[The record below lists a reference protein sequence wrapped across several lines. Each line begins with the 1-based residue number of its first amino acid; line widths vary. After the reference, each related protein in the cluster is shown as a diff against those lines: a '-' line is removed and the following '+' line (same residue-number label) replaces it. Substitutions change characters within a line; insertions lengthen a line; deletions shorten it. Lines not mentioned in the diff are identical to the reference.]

1 MQTDELEQLFR
12 WQTIMPN
19 FGIGK
24 SNGICTFIADIRT
37 YTQNLV
43 LKTVTVT
50 YSND

>member
-24 SNGICTFIADIRT
+24 SNGMHIHC
-37 YTQNLV
+37 
-43 LKTVTVT
+43 
-50 YSND
+50 